1 LLILNITY
9 LKSKLWIMKKFT
21 IILSC
26 LVATVGIMNGQ
37 SVSDLPL
44 GTTPI
49 KHSKS
54 PTIITSERGS
64 AAIIS

>member
-1 LLILNITY
+1 
-9 LKSKLWIMKKFT
+9 MKKFT

-37 SVSDLPL
+37 SFSDLPL

-54 PTIITSERGS
+54 PTIIKSERGS